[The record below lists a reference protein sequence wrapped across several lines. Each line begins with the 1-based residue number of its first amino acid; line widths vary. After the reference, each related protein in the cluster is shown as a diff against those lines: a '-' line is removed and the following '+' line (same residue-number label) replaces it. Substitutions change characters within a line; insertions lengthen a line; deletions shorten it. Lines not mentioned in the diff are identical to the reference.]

1 MNDILKIIESVG
13 IIPVV
18 KLDDP
23 KDALPLADALLR
35 GGLPAAE
42 ITFRTSAAESA
53 IKQISEN
60 RPEMLVGAGTVL
72 TTDQADRAIAAGAKF
87 IVTPGYNP
95 RVVNHCVERG
105 YPITPGCPTSSDIE
119 LALEQGLDVVKFF
132 PAENLGGIKMIKALA
147 APYVGVRFMPT
158 GGINAS
164 NVSEYLAC
172 DKVLAC
178 GGSWMVKADLISQG
192 RFDKIEE
199 LTREAAEI
207 IRNTRTQNP

>member
-1 MNDILKIIESVG
+1 MNDILKKIESVG
-13 IIPVV
+13 IVPVV

-23 KDALPLADALLR
+23 KDALPLADALFS
-35 GGLPAAE
+35 GGLRAAE
-42 ITFRTSAAESA
+42 ITFRTDAAQSA
-53 IKQISEN
+53 IEQITKY
-60 RPEMLVGAGTVL
+60 RPDMLVGAGTVL
-72 TTDQADRAIAAGAKF
+72 TTDQADRAMAAGAKF

-95 RVVNHCVERG
+95 RVVGHCVKMG

-119 LALEQGLDVVKFF
+119 LALEEGLDVVKFF

-178 GGSWMVKADLISQG
+178 GGSWMVKSDLISEG
-192 RFDKIEE
+192 RFDEIER
-199 LTREAAEI
+199 LTREAADI
-207 IRNTRTQNP
+207 IRKVRS